1 MTQANLKKNAKAG
14 SRYQKSEDYLAR
26 ALKTIPLGSQTFSK
40 SMTQYPYGVSPYFIQ
55 RGDKAHVWDV
65 DGNEYVDFVCGLLA
79 MMLGYNDPDVKAAV
93 LKQMEEGTTFT
104 LPHPIECEVAEKI
117 CAMVPCAEMVRF
129 GKNGTDATS
138 AAIRIAR
145 AHTKRDRVAICGYHG
160 WQDWYIGT
168 TTRNLGVPKA
178 VQELSHV
185 FAYNNLDSLN
195 DLFKKHPGEFAAV
208 IMEPMNVTF
217 PNEGYLQSVKE
228 LAHKNG
234 ALFVF
239 DEIITGF
246 RFAPGGAQE
255 LFGVTPDLA
264 TFGKGVA
271 NGYPLSIITG
281 KEEYM
286 MVMNDIF
293 FSGTFGG
300 ETLSLAAASAAIDKI
315 KRDNVCGKIKAT
327 GESILAKLNPAI
339 AKYNL
344 QDTISLSGHPAWP
357 FVIVKDH
364 PDYTAFQIKTLYL
377 QEMFKRGILTVG
389 TFNIS
394 FAHTNTDIDTLAKAW
409 DETMAIVAQGIQSKK
424 LEAMLECDVLVP
436 LFKVR

>member
-1 MTQANLKKNAKAG
+1 M
-14 SRYQKSEDYLAR
+14 
-26 ALKTIPLGSQTFSK
+26 
-40 SMTQYPYGVSPYFIQ
+40 
-55 RGDKAHVWDV
+55 
-65 DGNEYVDFVCGLLA
+65 
-79 MMLGYNDPDVKAAV
+79 
-93 LKQMEEGTTFT
+93 LKQLEEGTTFS
-104 LPHPIECEVAEKI
+104 LPHPIETVVAEKVRD
-117 CAMVPCAEMVRF
+117 MVPCAEMVRF

-138 AAIRIAR
+138 AAIRISR
-145 AHTKRDRVAICGYHG
+145 AHTRRDRVAICGYHG
-160 WQDWYIGT
+160 WQDWYIGA
-168 TTRNLGVPKA
+168 TTRNLGIPKA
-178 VQELSHV
+178 VSELSHM

-195 DLFKKHPGEFAAV
+195 DLFKKYPGEFAAV
-208 IMEPMNVTF
+208 IMEPMNTTF
-217 PNEGYLQSVKE
+217 PNPGYLESVKE

-264 TFGKGVA
+264 SFGKGVA
-271 NGYPLSIITG
+271 NGHPLSIITG

-300 ETLSLAAASAAIDKI
+300 ETLSLAAANAAVDKI
-315 KRDNVCGKIKAT
+315 KRENVCGKIKAT
-327 GESILAKLNPAI
+327 GENVLSLLNPSI
-339 AKYNL
+339 KNHGL
-344 QDTISLSGHPAWP
+344 EDVISLSGHPAWP
-357 FVIVKDH
+357 FVMIKDAGAL
-364 PDYTAFQIKTLYL
+364 TSFQIKTLYL

-394 FAHTNTDIDTLAKAW
+394 FAHTDADVNALAKAW
-409 DETMAIVAQGIQSKK
+409 DEVMGILAGGIMTGNLGS
-424 LEAMLECDVLVP
+424 LLECDVLVP

>member
-1 MTQANLKKNAKAG
+1 MSQLPLKKNHN
-14 SRYQKSEDYLAR
+14 SRYRASEDYLER
-26 ALKTIPLGSQTFSK
+26 ALKVIPLGSQTFSK
-40 SMTQYPYGVSPYFIQ
+40 SMTQYPYGVSPYFIK
-55 RGDKAHVWDV
+55 RGDKAHVWDM
-65 DGNEYVDFVCGLLA
+65 DGNEYIDFVCGLLA
-79 MMLGYNDPDVKAAV
+79 MMIGYNDPEVKAAV
-93 LKQMEEGTTFT
+93 LKQMDEGTTFS
-104 LPHPIECEVAEKI
+104 LPHPIETIVAEKI
-117 CAMVPCAEMVRF
+117 CEMVPCAEMVRF

-160 WQDWYIGT
+160 WQDWYIGA
-168 TTRNLGVPKA
+168 TTRNLGIPKA
-178 VQELSHV
+178 VSELSHM

-195 DLFKKHPGEFAAV
+195 DLFNKHPGEFAAV
-208 IMEPMNVTF
+208 IMEPMNTTF
-217 PNEGYLQSVKE
+217 PNPGYLESVKE

-234 ALFVF
+234 ALFIF

-264 TFGKGVA
+264 SFGKGVA

-286 MVMNDIF
+286 MVMNDVF

-300 ETLSLAAASAAIDKI
+300 ETLSLAAANATIDKI
-315 KRDNVCGKIKAT
+315 KRDNVCGKIKTT
-327 GESILAKLNPAI
+327 GESILNRLNPVI
-339 AKYNL
+339 KNYGL
-344 QDTISLSGHPAWP
+344 DDVVSLSGHSAWP
-357 FVIVKDH
+357 FVMIKDTGAF
-364 PDYTAFQIKTLYL
+364 TAFQIKTLYL

-394 FAHTNTDIDTLAKAW
+394 FAHTDADVASLAKAW
-409 DETMAIVAQGIQSKK
+409 DEVMNILAEGIKSGN
-424 LEAMLECDVLVP
+424 LESLLECETLVP

>member
-1 MTQANLKKNAKAG
+1 MTQPAPGKNHN
-14 SRYQKSEDYLAR
+14 SRYRASEEYLAR
-26 ALKTIPLGSQTFSK
+26 ALEVIPLGSQTFSK
-40 SMTQYPYGVSPYFIQ
+40 SLTQYPYGVSPYFIK
-55 RGDKAHVWDV
+55 RGEAAHVWDI
-65 DGNEYVDFVCGLLA
+65 DGNEYVDFVCGLAA
-79 MMLGYNDPDVKAAV
+79 MMLGYNDPDVKKAV
-93 LKQMEEGTTFT
+93 LRQLEDGATFS

-117 CAMVPCAEMVRF
+117 RDMAPCAEMVRF

-145 AHTKRDRVAICGYHG
+145 AHTGRDRVAICGYHG
-160 WQDWYIGT
+160 WQDWYIAT
-168 TTRNLGVPKA
+168 TTRNLGVPQA
-178 VQELSHV
+178 VRDLSHT

-195 DLFKKHPGEFAAV
+195 DLLKKHPGEFAAV
-208 IMEPMNVTF
+208 IMEPMNVAW
-217 PNEGYLQSVKE
+217 PNPGYLESVKE

-234 ALFVF
+234 ALFIF
-239 DEIITGF
+239 DEIVTGF

-271 NGYPLSIITG
+271 NGHPLSIVAG

-286 MVMNDIF
+286 MTVNDIF

-300 ETLSLAAASAAIDKI
+300 ETLSLAAASAVIDKI
-315 KRDNVCGKIKAT
+315 KREKVCDRLKAM
-327 GESILAKLNPAI
+327 GQSILDRLNPII
-339 AKYNL
+339 AKHGL
-344 QDTISLSGHPAWP
+344 EDAISLGGHPSWL
-357 FVIVKDH
+357 IVTIKDSN
-364 PDYTAFQIKTLYL
+364 DFTSFQIKTLYL

-394 FAHTNTDIDTLAKAW
+394 FAHTGGDIEALARAW
-409 DETMAIVAQGIQSKK
+409 DETLAKIAEGLRAKA
-424 LEAMLECDVLVP
+424 LDRMLECDVLVP

>member
-1 MTQANLKKNAKAG
+1 MQMPIKKNHN
-14 SRYQKSEDYLAR
+14 SRYRASEDYLAR
-26 ALKTIPLGSQTFSK
+26 ALKVIPLGSQTFSK
-40 SMTQYPYGVSPYFIQ
+40 SMTQYPFGVSPYFIQ
-55 RGDKAHVWDV
+55 RGDKAHVWDI
-65 DGNEYVDFVCGLLA
+65 DNNEYIDFVCGLLA
-79 MMLGYNDPDVKAAV
+79 MMLGYNDPDVNAAIM
-93 LKQMEEGTTFT
+93 KQLQEGTTFT
-104 LPHPIECEVAEKI
+104 LPHPIECIVAEKV
-117 CAMVPCAEMVRF
+117 CDMVPCAEMVRF

-185 FAYNNLDSLN
+185 FVYNNLDSLN
-195 DLFKKHPGEFAAV
+195 DLFKKYPGEFAAV
-208 IMEPMNVTF
+208 IMEPMNVSF

-234 ALFVF
+234 ALFIF

-246 RFAPGGAQE
+246 RFSPGGAQE

-300 ETLSLAAASAAIDKI
+300 ETLSLAAANAAIDKI
-315 KRDNVCGKIKAT
+315 KRDDVCGKIRQT
-327 GESILAKLNPAI
+327 GENVLNRLAPSIT
-339 AKYNL
+339 KYNL
-344 QDTISLSGHPAWP
+344 QDVISLSGHPAWP
-357 FVIVKDH
+357 FVVIKDH
-364 PDYTAFQIKTLYL
+364 ADYNAFQIKTLYL
-377 QEMFKRGILTVG
+377 QEMFRRGILTVG

-394 FAHTNTDIDTLAKAW
+394 FAHTNADIDALAKAW
-409 DETMAIVAQGIQSKK
+409 DETMALIAQGIQGKR
-424 LEAMLECDVLVP
+424 LESMLECDVLVP

>member
-1 MTQANLKKNAKAG
+1 MSMPILKKNPNANQ
-14 SRYQKSEDYLAR
+14 RYAKSEAYLDR
-26 ALKTIPLGSQTFSK
+26 ALKSIPLGSQTFSK
-40 SMTQYPYGVSPYFIQ
+40 SITQYPYGVSPYFIQ

-93 LKQMEEGTTFT
+93 LRQMEEGTIFS
-104 LPHPIECEVAEKI
+104 LPHPIEAIVAEKI
-117 CAMVPCAEMVRF
+117 CEMVPCAEMVRF

-138 AAIRIAR
+138 AAIRISR

-160 WQDWYIGT
+160 WQDWYIGA
-168 TTRNLGVPKA
+168 TTRNLGIPKA
-178 VQELSHV
+178 VSELSHM

-195 DLFKKHPGEFAAV
+195 DLFKKYPGEFAAV
-208 IMEPMNVTF
+208 IMEPMNTTF
-217 PNEGYLQSVKE
+217 PHPGYLESVKE

-300 ETLSLAAASAAIDKI
+300 DTLSLAAANATMDKI
-315 KRDNVCGKIKAT
+315 RREDVCGKIKNT
-327 GESILAKLNPAI
+327 GEKILNTLNPSI
-339 AKYNL
+339 QNHGL
-344 QDTISLSGHPAWP
+344 QDVISLSGHPAWP
-357 FVIVKDH
+357 FVMIKDVAK
-364 PDYTAFQIKTLYL
+364 YAAFQIKTLYL

-394 FAHTNTDIDTLAKAW
+394 FAHTDADVDALAKAW
-409 DETMAIVAQGIQSKK
+409 DETMDIISRGIKAGN
-424 LEAMLECDVLVP
+424 LESLLECDVLIP